1 MANKERGYVAIEL
14 DKPRRLR
21 YDLNALAEIE
31 EGTGKPLTELNQGN
45 MGVRDIRLILWA
57 GLVHEDPNLT
67 QRDVGAMVSGEN
79 LGQVMDKLKE
89 ALELAIGSPKNVPKG
104 PSGTGKQ

>member
-31 EGTGKPLTELNQGN
+31 EGTGKPLTALEAGN
-45 MGVRDIRLILWA
+45 MGVKDLRLILWA
-57 GLVHEDPNLT
+57 GLIHEDEELT
-67 QRDVGAMVSGEN
+67 LKDVGKMVSGEN
-79 LGQVMDKLKE
+79 IGEVLAKIKE
-89 ALELAIGSPKNVPKG
+89 AIELAMPKNALQG
-104 PSGTGKQ
+104 PTGTGKK